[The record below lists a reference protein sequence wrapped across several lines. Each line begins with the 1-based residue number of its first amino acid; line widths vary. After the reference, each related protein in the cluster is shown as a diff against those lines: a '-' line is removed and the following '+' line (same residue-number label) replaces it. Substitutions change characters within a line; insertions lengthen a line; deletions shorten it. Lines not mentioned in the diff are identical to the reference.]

1 MPRIKASDIANLK
14 LSFPKESYGK
24 LEDYT
29 KEFDINLGIEPK
41 SSKSNLKKDIED
53 TIKEVKSHKMP
64 KKTKSKDIST
74 ALEITDMI
82 INQPKI
88 KKVNKK
94 DIDSVM
100 NSINSI
106 QGLLKAKKP
115 KAKLMQQS
123 KGYTHQVNN
132 VSDKVMNY
140 VNEYKS
146 IMNSG
151 LYKGTKTKNINKLKL
166 NVMSYLKPSE
176 ADDAAKLIAD
186 YRKTLPSTVKAK
198 VTKSPK
204 APKAPDDSYKGHKK
218 YKSLTL
224 YVKNKK
230 PEISDSEDI
239 DIIVQELIDKNIPRM
254 SVTKLQEVLS
264 DLGY

>member
-1 MPRIKASDIANLK
+1 
-14 LSFPKESYGK
+14 
-24 LEDYT
+24 
-29 KEFDINLGIEPK
+29 
-41 SSKSNLKKDIED
+41 
-53 TIKEVKSHKMP
+53 
-64 KKTKSKDIST
+64 
-74 ALEITDMI
+74 
-82 INQPKI
+82 
-88 KKVNKK
+88 
-94 DIDSVM
+94 
-100 NSINSI
+100 
-106 QGLLKAKKP
+106 
-115 KAKLMQQS
+115 
-123 KGYTHQVNN
+123 
-132 VSDKVMNY
+132 
-140 VNEYKS
+140 
-146 IMNSG
+146 
-151 LYKGTKTKNINKLKL
+151 
-166 NVMSYLKPSE
+166 MSYLKPSE
-176 ADDAAKLIAD
+176 VDDANKLIAD